1 MDTITENGAALIAAQ
16 IIEKIKGDFSVP
28 PKWLKLNQAV
38 RYSNIGRERLIQL
51 AREKKIDGFQDPDLA
66 TRPWIFDAESL
77 DRYRRA
83 QLLEGATDDADDFA
97 LDLMGKIGH

>member
-1 MDTITENGAALIAAQ
+1 MNTITEDGAAIIAAH
-16 IIEKIKGDFSVP
+16 IIEKVKGDFSVP

-38 RYSNIGRERLIQL
+38 RYSNIGRDRLIQL

-83 QLLEGATDDADDFA
+83 QLLEGGTDDADDFA
-97 LDLMGKIGH
+97 LDLMGKISH